1 MMFCT
6 IISNVTRRITDVIS
20 FIQIISN
27 KQFSKLTCE
36 HNGRLKY
43 NGILSSLF
51 ITNIEILCK
60 KKMFLI
66 ILYIMLQL

>member
-6 IISNVTRRITDVIS
+6 IITNVTRTITDVIS

-27 KQFSKLTCE
+27 KQFSKLTGG

-43 NGILSSLF
+43 YDILLSLF
-51 ITNIEILCK
+51 ITNIEIICK
-60 KKMFLI
+60 KKYL
-66 ILYIMLQL
+66 LSYMLQ